1 MNQLQVKYLYFF
13 VIGSFFLLTSSHLL
27 SKGMFMDGLIY
38 GTISRNIS
46 VGDGSMWHLKFTNTL
61 LKNFHEHPPLAM
73 WLQSF
78 YLDCFGTNM
87 IVDKLYSLS
96 TYIFSAVLIHK
107 TWKLLFPTSELSWI
121 VLFFWLFTPVVSWS
135 VSNNMLENT
144 LTIFILLAFYF
155 SLKYILNYKLY
166 FTFIAGFFV
175 FLGFLT
181 KGFVALFPLSIFF
194 IYFIFYKEFSF
205 KRFLFASFSVVVGAV
220 VPMII
225 LFVLNNDAYESI
237 KSYLEIQVVNSL
249 NNVVTVDS
257 RLFIIKRFFNELL
270 VMMILV
276 MMIYLFTKKY
286 SVNFVSKDVKI
297 FVFLFSFS
305 LTGVLPIL
313 VSMKQSG
320 YYILTVYPIVAIGF
334 VSLFQNHLL
343 IFHNYLKTKVLTKYI
358 SVFVLVLGTFFILFN
373 LNSYSRDE
381 QLIKDITKINSL
393 VQKGEVVCGTS
404 DLSTQYSILGYLYRM
419 NFVSVSF
426 DTECKS
432 RYLISFHNSMF
443 DKQLNYK
450 KLSIGTKEIVI
461 YERIKPYIQK

>member
-1 MNQLQVKYLYFF
+1 
-13 VIGSFFLLTSSHLL
+13 
-27 SKGMFMDGLIY
+27 
-38 GTISRNIS
+38 
-46 VGDGSMWHLKFTNTL
+46 
-61 LKNFHEHPPLAM
+61 
-73 WLQSF
+73 
-78 YLDCFGTNM
+78 
-87 IVDKLYSLS
+87 
-96 TYIFSAVLIHK
+96 
-107 TWKLLFPTSELSWI
+107 
-121 VLFFWLFTPVVSWS
+121 
-135 VSNNMLENT
+135 
-144 LTIFILLAFYF
+144 
-155 SLKYILNYKLY
+155 
-166 FTFIAGFFV
+166 
-175 FLGFLT
+175 
-181 KGFVALFPLSIFF
+181 
-194 IYFIFYKEFSF
+194 
-205 KRFLFASFSVVVGAV
+205 
-220 VPMII
+220 MII

-237 KSYLEIQVVNSL
+237 KSYLEVQVVNSL
-249 NNVVTVDS
+249 NNIVTVDS

-286 SVNFVSKDVKI
+286 SVNFISKDVKI

-426 DTECKS
+426 DIECKS
-432 RYLISFHNSMF
+432 RYLISFNNSMF